1 MKALKIDH
9 LGIAVNS
16 IESALKFYSEIL
28 GLNLEGEEVIA
39 DQKVKTAFL
48 PIGDTEVELLESI
61 APDGPV
67 AKFIEKKG
75 EGLQHIAFKV
85 EGLDSVL
92 RELEKKGVR
101 LIDSTP
107 RIGAGNKR
115 IAFLHPKDTFGVLVE
130 LSEDTKK

>member
-9 LGIAVNS
+9 LGIAVKS
-16 IESALKFYSEIL
+16 IESAIKFYSEIL
-28 GLNLEGEEVIA
+28 GLKLEGEEVITE
-39 DQKVKTAFL
+39 QKVRTAFL
-48 PIGDTEVELLESI
+48 PVGDTEIELLESTD
-61 APDGPV
+61 PDGPV
-67 AKFIEKKG
+67 AKFIDKRG

-85 EGLDSVL
+85 DDIDSAL
-92 RELEKKGVR
+92 RELEARGVR

-130 LSEDTKK
+130 LSEHIKK

>member
-9 LGIAVNS
+9 LGIAVKS
-16 IESALKFYSEIL
+16 IESAIKFYSEIL
-28 GLNLEGEEVIA
+28 GLKLEGEEVIA
-39 DQKVKTAFL
+39 DQKVRTAFL
-48 PIGDTEVELLESI
+48 PIGDTEVELLESTD
-61 APDGPV
+61 PDGPV
-67 AKFIEKKG
+67 AKFIDKRG

-85 EGLDSVL
+85 EGIDSAL
-92 RELEKKGVR
+92 RELEARGVR

-130 LSEDTKK
+130 LSEDIKK

>member
-28 GLNLEGEEVIA
+28 GLKLEGEEVIA

>member
-16 IESALKFYSEIL
+16 IESALKFYSDIL
-28 GLNLEGEEVIA
+28 GLKLEGEEVIA

-48 PIGDTEVELLESI
+48 PIGDTEVELLEST

-67 AKFIEKKG
+67 AKFIEKRG

-130 LSEDTKK
+130 LSEEIKK

>member
-28 GLNLEGEEVIA
+28 GLKLEGEEVIA

-67 AKFIEKKG
+67 AKFVEKKG
-75 EGLQHIAFKV
+75 EGLHHIAFKV
-85 EGLDSVL
+85 DGLDSVL

>member
-9 LGIAVNS
+9 LGIAVNN
-16 IESALKFYSEIL
+16 IESALKFYSDIL
-28 GLNLEGEEVIA
+28 GLKLEGEEVIA

-67 AKFIEKKG
+67 AKFIEKRG

-130 LSEDTKK
+130 LSEEIKK

>member
-28 GLNLEGEEVIA
+28 GLKLEGEEVIA

-92 RELEKKGVR
+92 RELEKKGIR

>member
-28 GLNLEGEEVIA
+28 GLKLEGEEVIA

-67 AKFIEKKG
+67 AKFIENKG
-75 EGLQHIAFKV
+75 EGLHHIAFKV
-85 EGLDSVL
+85 DGLDTVL
-92 RELEKKGVR
+92 RELGKKGVR

-115 IAFLHPKDTFGVLVE
+115 IAFLHPKDAFGVLVE
-130 LSEDTKK
+130 LCEDSKK

>member
-1 MKALKIDH
+1 MKALKLDH
-9 LGIAVNS
+9 LGIAVKS
-16 IESALKFYSEIL
+16 IESALKFYSETL
-28 GLNLEGEEVIA
+28 GLKFEGEEVIA
-39 DQKVKTAFL
+39 DQKVRTAFL

-75 EGLQHIAFKV
+75 EGLHHIAFNV
-85 EGLDSVL
+85 DGLDSVL
-92 RELEKKGVR
+92 RELGKKGVQ
-101 LIDSTP
+101 LIDSTA

-130 LSEDTKK
+130 LSEDIKK

>member
-28 GLNLEGEEVIA
+28 GLKLEGEEVIA

-67 AKFIEKKG
+67 AKFVEKKG
-75 EGLQHIAFKV
+75 EGLHHIAFKV
-85 EGLDSVL
+85 DGLDSVL
-92 RELEKKGVR
+92 RELEKKGVQ

-130 LSEDTKK
+130 LSEDIKK

>member
-28 GLNLEGEEVIA
+28 GLKLEGEEVIA

-61 APDGPV
+61 ATDGPV
-67 AKFIEKKG
+67 AKFIENKG
-75 EGLQHIAFKV
+75 EGLHHIAFKV
-85 EGLDSVL
+85 DGLDAVL
-92 RELEKKGVR
+92 RELGEKRVR

-115 IAFLHPKDTFGVLVE
+115 IAFLHPKDAFGVLVE
-130 LSEDTKK
+130 LCEDSKK

>member
-1 MKALKIDH
+1 MKVLKLDH
-9 LGIAVNS
+9 LAIAVKS
-16 IESALKFYSEIL
+16 IESALKFYYETL
-28 GLNLEGEEVIA
+28 GLKFEGEEVIA
-39 DQKVKTAFL
+39 DQKVRTAFL
-48 PIGDTEVELLESI
+48 TIGDTEVELLEST

-67 AKFIEKKG
+67 AKFVEKKG
-75 EGLQHIAFKV
+75 EGLHHIAFKV
-85 EGLDSVL
+85 DGLDSVL
-92 RELEKKGVR
+92 RELGKKGVQ

>member
-28 GLNLEGEEVIA
+28 GLKLEGEEVIA

-61 APDGPV
+61 ASDGPV

>member
-9 LGIAVNS
+9 LGIAVKS
-16 IESALKFYSEIL
+16 IESAIKFYSEIL
-28 GLNLEGEEVIA
+28 GLKLEGEEVITE
-39 DQKVKTAFL
+39 QKVKTAFL
-48 PIGDTEVELLESI
+48 PVGDTEVELLESTD
-61 APDGPV
+61 PDGPV
-67 AKFIEKKG
+67 AKFIDKRG

-85 EGLDSVL
+85 DDIDSAL
-92 RELEKKGVR
+92 RELEARGVR

-130 LSEDTKK
+130 LSENIKK

>member
-1 MKALKIDH
+1 MRALKIDH
-9 LGIAVNS
+9 LGIAVKS
-16 IESALKFYSEIL
+16 IESALTFYSEIL
-28 GLNLEGEEVIA
+28 GLKLEGEEVIE
-39 DQKVKTAFL
+39 DQKVRTAFL

-67 AKFIEKKG
+67 AKFIENKG
-75 EGLQHIAFKV
+75 EGVHHIAVKV
-85 EGLDSVL
+85 DGLDAVL

-115 IAFLHPKDTFGVLVE
+115 IAFLHPKDAFGVLVE
-130 LSEDTKK
+130 LCEDINK

>member
-28 GLNLEGEEVIA
+28 GLKLEGEEVIA

-115 IAFLHPKDTFGVLVE
+115 IAFLHPKDAFGVLLE
-130 LSEDTKK
+130 LCEDIKK

>member
-1 MKALKIDH
+1 MKPLKIDH
-9 LGIAVNS
+9 VGIAVKS
-16 IESALKFYSEIL
+16 IESALKFYSHIL
-28 GLNLEGEEVIA
+28 GLQLGGDEVVA
-39 DQKVKTAFL
+39 EQKVKTAFF

-67 AKFIEKKG
+67 AKFIENKG
-75 EGLQHIAFKV
+75 EGVHHIAFKV
-85 EGLDSVL
+85 DGLDSVL

-130 LSEDTKK
+130 LSEDIKK

>member
-28 GLNLEGEEVIA
+28 GLKLEGEEVIA
-39 DQKVKTAFL
+39 DQKVRTAFL

-92 RELEKKGVR
+92 RELGGKGAQ